1 MNKKQQEIFNSNI
14 YKNAI
19 AIMREN
25 IDNENKLLSI
35 KKDIIMLNKND
46 NVYKDII
53 KQLLTFVNAILKV
66 NFNKSV
72 KIVNPIVFKPINN
85 TLDLEKIE
93 NIKTKLNTIKSNK
106 LLYHFKGLINLLE
119 DKNLIYNP
127 LYKRNDI
134 INYLDNFKSLD
145 YFKIGYININ
155 DLDNKYSFLSV
166 KKDKIKFFSKIQLI
180 NNCIVFNTLE
190 HDNISVKVLYTNKK
204 DLKVFYRKNSNS
216 NKILTDNKFNI
227 SSIDYNNINKLDKED
242 KIAYYTYLKNN
253 MLNKQNR
260 NLLKD
265 INKSSYTSY
274 DETDI
279 LNVRNSILNKIE
291 DLKEDLKDLDNFKSN
306 IDIINTILDLE
317 DLNQDLIDLDKKE
330 DLFKSNIEEE
340 KRNISLK
347 LKTYL

>member
-1 MNKKQQEIFNSNI
+1 MNRKQQEIFNSNI
-14 YKNAI
+14 YQNAI
-19 AIMREN
+19 DMMKNN
-25 IDNENKLLSI
+25 IEDEKKLLSI
-35 KKDIIMLNKND
+35 KKDIIMLNKNN

-53 KQLLTFVNAILKV
+53 KQLLVFINAILEV
-66 NFNKSV
+66 NFNKGI
-72 KIVNPIVFKPINN
+72 KISNPIIFKPINN

-93 NIKTKLNTIKSNK
+93 NIKNKLNTIKSNK

-119 DKNLIYNP
+119 DKNLIYNSI
-127 LYKRNDI
+127 YKRNDI

-155 DLDNKYSFLSV
+155 DLDKKYAFLSV
-166 KKDKIKFFSKIQLI
+166 KKDKIKFYSKIQLI

-190 HDNISVKVLYTNKK
+190 HDNISIKVLYINKK
-204 DLKVFYRKNSNS
+204 DLKVFYRKNNNN

-227 SSIDYNNINKLDKED
+227 SVNDYKNINKLNKED

-253 MLNKQNR
+253 MLNKKNR

-265 INKSSYTSY
+265 IKKSSYTSY

-279 LNVRNSILNKIE
+279 LYVRNNILSKIE
-291 DLKEDLKDLDNFKSN
+291 DLKEDLNNLDNFKSN
-306 IDIINTILDLE
+306 IDIVNVILDLE
-317 DLNQDLIDLDKKE
+317 DLNNDLLDLDKKE
-330 DLFKSNIEEE
+330 DLFKSNIEDE
-340 KRNISLK
+340 KRNLSLK